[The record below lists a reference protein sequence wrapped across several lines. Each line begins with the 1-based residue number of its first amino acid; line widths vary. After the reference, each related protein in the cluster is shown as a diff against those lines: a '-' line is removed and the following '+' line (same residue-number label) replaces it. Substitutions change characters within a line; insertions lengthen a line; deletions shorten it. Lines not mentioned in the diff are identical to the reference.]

1 MRSQVLVTVAD
12 SIRQNNGMQLAFSF
26 RELFRFA

>member
-12 SIRQNNGMQLAFSF
+12 SIRQNNRMQLAFFF
-26 RELFRFA
+26 RDLFRFT